1 MEGRMASAEES
12 KAMGLQ
18 PSTTAMTAMCAWN
31 ILKVLERIGGEEVSP
46 RGKLQVFWLIK
57 GVSL

>member
-1 MEGRMASAEES
+1 MASAEES